1 MRMFKI
7 AIQIKKNLK
16 NYFIY
21 PYIDNFFPFTSFVSL
36 FIPVLRD
43 AKTKRSRAFDARLCF
58 TPTCPD
64 DGTSILDCTS
74 PGSFF
79 PVKNNNLLFLG
90 KKAGQV

>member
-1 MRMFKI
+1 MTIISHDTTFLSRFLT
-7 AIQIKKNLK
+7 KKTNL
-16 NYFIY
+16 IV
-21 PYIDNFFPFTSFVSL
+21 FFGKSFVSL

-43 AKTKRSRAFDARLCF
+43 VKTKRSRAFDARLCF

-90 KKAGQV
+90 QKEVQV